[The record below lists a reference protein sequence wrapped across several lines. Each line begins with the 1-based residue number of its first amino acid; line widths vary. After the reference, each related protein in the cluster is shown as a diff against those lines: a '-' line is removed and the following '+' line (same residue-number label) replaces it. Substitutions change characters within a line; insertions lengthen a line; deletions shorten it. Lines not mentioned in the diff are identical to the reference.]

1 MMFGWV
7 FSTAIVVGLQLYV
20 RVGASYHVCCILS
33 TIISS
38 IYRLCITHKQLQSLL
53 TFLYMHS
60 LDWCLLQEVWIRL
73 IMAKGQ
79 RHTIHKNINMW
90 CMVMWMK
97 IRCMLFRCWC
107 TISIVRI
114 IGKISW
120 YWCFIWYRCTLTL
133 FGLNYTL
140 LFLVSIG
147 MLIGMIRM
155 HLWFISQADG
165 RYIGIH
171 NNWLSLVC
179 TYETRDIMLWKQIQK
194 VLISLATWYHNL
206 YRMSDEVTINLHPLN
221 DWKISFLCPNAAR
234 YDVWY
239 NNKLWLRHW
248 HWGLDIHIYIYC
260 KNANRRSA
268 NCMWLWLYY
277 LHSGWEVWNADSLHR
292 SVSKNAIYI
301 AWHVYLQLFDRARN
315 K

>member
-1 MMFGWV
+1 MISGWV

-79 RHTIHKNINMW
+79 RHTMHKNINMW
-90 CMVMWMK
+90 CIVRWMK

-147 MLIGMIRM
+147 MLIGMV
-155 HLWFISQADG
+155 W
-165 RYIGIH
+165 YIA
-171 NNWLSLVC
+171 SLVHLSRWRKIYWDTQQLTLPRLHIWNSGYYAVKANTEGTDLPRDMVSITC
-179 TYETRDIMLWKQIQK
+179 TECLMI
-194 VLISLATWYHNL
+194 
-206 YRMSDEVTINLHPLN
+206 
-221 DWKISFLCPNAAR
+221 
-234 YDVWY
+234 
-239 NNKLWLRHW
+239 
-248 HWGLDIHIYIYC
+248 
-260 KNANRRSA
+260 
-268 NCMWLWLYY
+268 
-277 LHSGWEVWNADSLHR
+277 
-292 SVSKNAIYI
+292 
-301 AWHVYLQLFDRARN
+301 
-315 K
+315 